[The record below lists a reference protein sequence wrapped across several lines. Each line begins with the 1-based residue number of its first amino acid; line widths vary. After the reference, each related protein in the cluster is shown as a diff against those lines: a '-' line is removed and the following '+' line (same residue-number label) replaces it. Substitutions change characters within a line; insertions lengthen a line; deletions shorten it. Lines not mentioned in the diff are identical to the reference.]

1 MFQKFY
7 KNNLDKYIFENI
19 TFRFITTISYFVDC
33 VFSLVLSTRI
43 NAQKVVFMPPKVIT
57 QEMWVTGSEV
67 SKSYLEEMGQFVA
80 FNLLNITKHNAKA
93 ISTTLCL
100 LLKLNITIRS
110 KASYCSNRIYHQ

>member
-19 TFRFITTISYFVDC
+19 TFRFITTILILLIVYLVW
-33 VFSLVLSTRI
+33 VLSTRI
-43 NAQKVVFMPPKVIT
+43 NAQKVVFMQPKVIT

-80 FNLLNITKHNAKA
+80 FNLLNITKHNANSNIDIIMPLIKA
-93 ISTTLCL
+93 Q
-100 LLKLNITIRS
+100 
-110 KASYCSNRIYHQ
+110 Y